1 MNFFKSF
8 LASILGT
15 IVAFIFIG
23 LFITMSIAGIATAI
37 SSEDTVVK
45 EIKENS
51 VLELDLNLQ
60 MYDNIGETQELE
72 VALGL
77 GEEALKFYDV
87 VAAIKKA
94 TTNDN
99 IKGINLNAQFPLMG
113 WSQAQSIRKA
123 LQEFKAAGKFIYS
136 YGDYYGQKGYY
147 LASVSDSIFV
157 HPMGGMEFKGLAAEV
172 LYYKDFQDKYGFKM
186 EVVRHGKY
194 KSAVEPY
201 LENEMSESNRQQISA
216 LLGSLWSQ
224 ISEDIQSSRNL
235 SEEALNKIANE
246 LGASLPEQAKK
257 VQLVD
262 GVIYESDYQNKLKA
276 ALGLATDD
284 KIKTTTLKQLTGNNG
299 LYKKGVRERIAVVY
313 AQGPVLYGEGSENI
327 IGQEVF
333 LDAIE
338 DAVENRRVKAIV
350 LRIDSPGGSA
360 LSSDIIWQ
368 ALMKAK
374 EKKPLVV
381 SMGNVAAS
389 GGYYLAVAG
398 DEIYATDMTIT
409 GSIGVFATVPN
420 AKGFFDSVGI
430 NASKVET
437 HDNALGYS
445 LIQAPEGEFRGVIKE
460 GIEHVYDT
468 FKQRVASGR
477 GMTLEAVEEVAQG
490 RVWTGEQALENG
502 LLDGLG
508 GMDEALA
515 AAARLAEL
523 DDYNLISY
531 PKIEPE
537 FDDLLSAMGPF
548 GAIDDI
554 LLKQYPE
561 EIRAFLTTLST
572 EAKRPNIEVRLP
584 YSVEIK

>member
-113 WSQAQSIRKA
+113 WSQAQSIRKV

-257 VQLVD
+257 VQLID

-299 LYKKGVRERIAVVY
+299 LYKKGVRERIAVIY

>member
-8 LASILGT
+8 LASVLGT
-15 IVAFIFIG
+15 IVAFIVVG
-23 LFITMSIAGIATAI
+23 LLMTMSIAGIATAVAT
-37 SSEDTVVK
+37 EDAVPV
-45 EIKENS
+45 EIKANS
-51 VLELDLNLQ
+51 ILELDLDIP
-60 MYDNIGETQELE
+60 MYDNVGATQEFE
-72 VALGL
+72 EALGL

-87 VAAIKKA
+87 VSAIRKAAA
-94 TTNDN
+94 DEN
-99 IKGINLNAQFPLMG
+99 IKGIDLKCQFPLMG
-113 WSQAQSIRKA
+113 WSQAQTIRKA
-123 LQEFKAAGKFIYS
+123 LNEFKAAGKFIYT
-136 YGDYYGQKGYY
+136 YGDYFGQKGYY

-172 LYYKDFQDKYGFKM
+172 LYYKDFQEKYGFKM

-201 LENEMSESNRQQISA
+201 LESEMSENNRTQISS
-216 LLGSLWSQ
+216 LLESVWGQVSK
-224 ISEDIQSSRNL
+224 DIQTSRNL
-235 SEEALNKIANE
+235 SEAALDAIANN
-246 LGASLPEQAKK
+246 LSASLPEKAKE
-257 VQLVD
+257 VQLID
-262 GVIYESDYQNKLKA
+262 DVIYESDYENKLKA
-276 ALGLATDD
+276 ALGLAEDE
-284 KIKTTTLKQLTGNNG
+284 KIKTTALKQLTGKNG
-299 LYKKGVRERIAVVY
+299 LYKKGVRERIAVIY
-313 AQGPVLYGEGSENI
+313 AQGPVLYSEGSENV
-327 IGQEVF
+327 IGQDVF
-333 LDAIE
+333 LEAIDE
-338 DAVENRRVKAIV
+338 AVKNRRVKAIV

-360 LSSDIIWQ
+360 LTSDIIWN

-374 EKKPLVV
+374 EEKPLVV

-420 AKGFFDSVGI
+420 IKGFSEDIGI
-430 NASKVET
+430 NASHVKT

-445 LIQAPEGEFRGVIKE
+445 VFKAPEGHFRATIKE

-477 GMTLEAVEEVAQG
+477 NMTVEEVEAIAQG
-490 RVWTGEQALENG
+490 RVWTGEQALQIG
-502 LLDGLG
+502 LVDGLG
-508 GMDEALA
+508 GMDQAIE

-523 DDYNLISY
+523 EDYNLISY

-537 FDDLLSAMGPF
+537 LEDFLSVMGPF
-548 GAIDDI
+548 GAIDEV
-554 LLKQYPE
+554 LMEQYPE

-572 EAKRPNIEVRLP
+572 EANRPNLELRLP

>member
-8 LASILGT
+8 LASVLGT
-15 IVAFIFIG
+15 IVAFIVVG
-23 LFITMSIAGIATAI
+23 LLMTMSIAGIATAVAT
-37 SSEDTVVK
+37 EDAVPV
-45 EIKENS
+45 EIKANS
-51 VLELDLNLQ
+51 VLELDLDIP
-60 MYDNIGETQELE
+60 MYDNVGATQEFE
-72 VALGL
+72 EALGL

-87 VAAIKKA
+87 VSAIRKAAA
-94 TTNDN
+94 DEN
-99 IKGINLNAQFPLMG
+99 IKGIDLKCQFPLMG
-113 WSQAQSIRKA
+113 WSQAQTIRKA
-123 LQEFKAAGKFIYS
+123 LNEFKAAGKFIYT
-136 YGDYYGQKGYY
+136 YGDYFGQKGYY

-157 HPMGGMEFKGLAAEV
+157 HPMGGMDFKGLAAEV

-201 LENEMSESNRQQISA
+201 LESEMSENNRTQISS
-216 LLGSLWSQ
+216 LLESVWGQVSK
-224 ISEDIQSSRNL
+224 DIQASRNL
-235 SEEALNKIANE
+235 SEAALDAIANN
-246 LGASLPEQAKK
+246 LSASLPEKAKA
-257 VQLVD
+257 VQLID
-262 GVIYESDYQNKLKA
+262 DVIYESDYENKLKS
-276 ALGLATDD
+276 ALGLAEDE
-284 KIKTTTLKQLTGNNG
+284 KIKTTALKQLTGKNG
-299 LYKKGVRERIAVVY
+299 LYKKGVRERIAVIY
-313 AQGPVLYGEGSENI
+313 AQGPVLYSEGSENV
-327 IGQEVF
+327 IGQDVF
-333 LDAIE
+333 LEAIDE
-338 DAVENRRVKAIV
+338 AVKNRRVKAIV

-360 LSSDIIWQ
+360 LTSDIIWN

-374 EKKPLVV
+374 EEKPLVV

-420 AKGFFDSVGI
+420 IKGFSEDIGI
-430 NASKVET
+430 NASHVKT

-445 LIQAPEGEFRGVIKE
+445 VFKAPEGHFRATIKE

-477 GMTLEAVEEVAQG
+477 NMTVEEVEAIAQG
-490 RVWTGEQALENG
+490 RVWTGEQALQNG
-502 LLDGLG
+502 LVDGLG
-508 GMDEALA
+508 GMDQAIE

-523 DDYNLISY
+523 EEYNLISY

-537 FDDLLSAMGPF
+537 LEDFLSVMGPF
-548 GAIDDI
+548 GAIDEV
-554 LLKQYPE
+554 LMEQYPE

-572 EAKRPNIEVRLP
+572 EANRPNLELRLP

>member
-87 VAAIKKA
+87 VAAIRKA

-257 VQLVD
+257 VQLID

-299 LYKKGVRERIAVVY
+299 LYKKGVRERIAVIY

-477 GMTLEAVEEVAQG
+477 GMTLEEVEEVAQG

-554 LLKQYPE
+554 LLNQYPE
-561 EIRAFLTTLST
+561 EIRAFLITLST

>member
-8 LASILGT
+8 LASVLGT
-15 IVAFIFIG
+15 IVAFIVVG
-23 LFITMSIAGIATAI
+23 LLMTMSIAGIATAVAT
-37 SSEDTVVK
+37 EDAVPV
-45 EIKENS
+45 EIKANS
-51 VLELDLNLQ
+51 VLELDLDIP
-60 MYDNIGETQELE
+60 MYDNVGATQEFE
-72 VALGL
+72 EALGL

-87 VAAIKKA
+87 VSAIRKAAA
-94 TTNDN
+94 DEN
-99 IKGINLNAQFPLMG
+99 IKGIDLKCQFPLMG
-113 WSQAQSIRKA
+113 WSQAQTIRKA
-123 LQEFKAAGKFIYS
+123 LNEFKAAGKFIYT
-136 YGDYYGQKGYY
+136 YGDYFGQKGYY

-157 HPMGGMEFKGLAAEV
+157 HPMGGMDFKGLAAEV

-201 LENEMSESNRQQISA
+201 LESEMSENNRTQISS
-216 LLGSLWSQ
+216 LLESVWGQVSK
-224 ISEDIQSSRNL
+224 DIQASRNL
-235 SEEALNKIANE
+235 SEAALDAIANN
-246 LGASLPEQAKK
+246 LSASLPEKAKE
-257 VQLVD
+257 VQLID
-262 GVIYESDYQNKLKA
+262 DVIYESDYENKLKA
-276 ALGLATDD
+276 ALGLAEDE
-284 KIKTTTLKQLTGNNG
+284 KIKTTALKQLTGKNG
-299 LYKKGVRERIAVVY
+299 LYKKGVRERIAVIY
-313 AQGPVLYGEGSENI
+313 AQGPVLYSEGSENV
-327 IGQEVF
+327 IGQDVF
-333 LDAIE
+333 LEAIDE
-338 DAVENRRVKAIV
+338 AVKNRRVKAIV

-360 LSSDIIWQ
+360 LTSDIIWN

-374 EKKPLVV
+374 EEKPLVV

-420 AKGFFDSVGI
+420 IKGFSEDIGI
-430 NASKVET
+430 NASHVKT

-445 LIQAPEGEFRGVIKE
+445 VFKAPEGHFRATIKE

-477 GMTLEAVEEVAQG
+477 NMTVEEVEAIAQG
-490 RVWTGEQALENG
+490 RVWTGEQALQNG
-502 LLDGLG
+502 LVDGLG
-508 GMDEALA
+508 GMDQAIE

-523 DDYNLISY
+523 EEYNLISY

-537 FDDLLSAMGPF
+537 LEDFLSVMGPF
-548 GAIDDI
+548 GAIDEVLMD
-554 LLKQYPE
+554 QYPE

-572 EAKRPNIEVRLP
+572 EANRPNLELRLP

>member
-8 LASILGT
+8 LASVLGT
-15 IVAFIFIG
+15 IVAFIVVG
-23 LFITMSIAGIATAI
+23 LLMTMSIAGIATAVAT
-37 SSEDTVVK
+37 EDAVPV
-45 EIKENS
+45 EIKANS
-51 VLELDLNLQ
+51 VLELDLDIP
-60 MYDNIGETQELE
+60 MYDNVGATQEFE
-72 VALGL
+72 EALGL

-87 VAAIKKA
+87 VSAIRKAAA
-94 TTNDN
+94 DEN
-99 IKGINLNAQFPLMG
+99 IKGIDLKCQFPLMG
-113 WSQAQSIRKA
+113 WSQAQTIRKA
-123 LQEFKAAGKFIYS
+123 LNEFKAAGKFIYT
-136 YGDYYGQKGYY
+136 YGDYFGQKGYY

-157 HPMGGMEFKGLAAEV
+157 HPMGGMDFKGLAAEV

-201 LENEMSESNRQQISA
+201 LESEMSENNRTQISS
-216 LLGSLWSQ
+216 LLESVWGQVSK
-224 ISEDIQSSRNL
+224 DIQASRNL
-235 SEEALNKIANE
+235 SEAALDAIANK
-246 LGASLPEQAKK
+246 LSASLPEKAKA
-257 VQLVD
+257 VQLID
-262 GVIYESDYQNKLKA
+262 DVIYESDYENKLKT
-276 ALGLATDD
+276 ALGLAEDE
-284 KIKTTTLKQLTGNNG
+284 KIKTTALKQLTGKNG
-299 LYKKGVRERIAVVY
+299 LYKKGVRERIAVIY
-313 AQGPVLYGEGSENI
+313 AQGPVLYSEGSENV
-327 IGQEVF
+327 IGQDVF
-333 LDAIE
+333 LEAIDE
-338 DAVENRRVKAIV
+338 AVKNRRVKAIV

-360 LSSDIIWQ
+360 LTSDIIWN

-374 EKKPLVV
+374 EEKPLVV

-420 AKGFFDSVGI
+420 IKGFSEDIGI
-430 NASKVET
+430 NASHVKT

-445 LIQAPEGEFRGVIKE
+445 VFKAPEGHFRATIKE

-477 GMTLEAVEEVAQG
+477 NMTVEEVEAIAQG
-490 RVWTGEQALENG
+490 RVWTGEQALQNG
-502 LLDGLG
+502 LVDGLG
-508 GMDEALA
+508 GMDQAIE

-523 DDYNLISY
+523 EEYNLISY

-537 FDDLLSAMGPF
+537 LEDFLSVMGPF
-548 GAIDDI
+548 GAIDEVLMD
-554 LLKQYPE
+554 QYPE

-572 EAKRPNIEVRLP
+572 EANRPNLELRLP

>member
-87 VAAIKKA
+87 VAAIRKA

-299 LYKKGVRERIAVVY
+299 LYKKGVRERIAVIY

>member
-87 VAAIKKA
+87 VAAIRKA

-257 VQLVD
+257 VQLID

-299 LYKKGVRERIAVVY
+299 LYKKGVRERIAVIY

-477 GMTLEAVEEVAQG
+477 GMTLEEVEEVAQG

-554 LLKQYPE
+554 LLK
-561 EIRAFLTTLST
+561 
-572 EAKRPNIEVRLP
+572 
-584 YSVEIK
+584 

>member
-299 LYKKGVRERIAVVY
+299 LYKKGVRERIAVIY

>member
-87 VAAIKKA
+87 VAAIRKA

-113 WSQAQSIRKA
+113 WTQAQSIRKA

-257 VQLVD
+257 VQLID

-299 LYKKGVRERIAVVY
+299 LYKKGVRERIAVIY

-477 GMTLEAVEEVAQG
+477 GMTLEEVEEVAQG

-554 LLKQYPE
+554 LLNQYPE
-561 EIRAFLTTLST
+561 EIRAFLITLST

>member
-51 VLELDLNLQ
+51 VLELDLSLQ

-87 VAAIKKA
+87 VAAIRKA

-276 ALGLATDD
+276 ALGLATED

-299 LYKKGVRERIAVVY
+299 LYKKGVRERIAVIY

-477 GMTLEAVEEVAQG
+477 GMTLEEVEEVAQG
-490 RVWTGEQALENG
+490 RVWTGKQALENG

-548 GAIDDI
+548 GAINDI
-554 LLKQYPE
+554 LLKEYPE
-561 EIRAFLTTLST
+561 EIRAFLITLST